1 MRPPDSI
8 SAAGPGAG
16 AGEARLRVL
25 ITGARGFLGSALAPV
40 LRVRGH
46 HVATLTR
53 GAPGPGEIRW
63 DPAGGVLEAR
73 ALEGFDAVV
82 HLAGEPIGVRWTAE
96 RKASI
101 RASRVEGTRLLAN
114 RLAGLERPP
123 RVLVSVSAIGF
134 YGDRGDE
141 ILDERSPPGTG
152 FLPDLCRAWEEAAAP
167 ASSAGIRVVHPR
179 LGLVLASRGG
189 VLARMLPAFRLGL
202 GGPLGGGRAWWSWVV
217 LDDVVAAFL
226 RALGDEHLAG
236 PVNVVAPVPVRNGA
250 FARTLGKALS
260 RPAFLPAPSLVLRAL
275 FGEMADEALLAS
287 ARVEPSRLR
296 AAGHSFR
303 FPDLEE
309 ALRCLVGRG
318 GGERRAA

>member
-1 MRPPDSI
+1 MRPRDPI
-8 SAAGPGAG
+8 SEPGPGAG
-16 AGEARLRVL
+16 EPRQRVL
-25 ITGARGFLGSALAPV
+25 ITGARGLLGSALAPV
-40 LRVRGH
+40 LRGRGH
-46 HVATLTR
+46 SVAALTR
-53 GAPGPGEIRW
+53 GAPGPGEIHW

-73 ALEGFDAVV
+73 ALEGLDAVV

-114 RLAGLERPP
+114 RLVALERPP

-141 ILDERSPPGTG
+141 ILDEQSPPGTG

-167 ASSAGIRVVHPR
+167 ALSAGIRVVHPR
-179 LGLVLASRGG
+179 LGLVLAPGG
-189 VLARMLPAFRLGL
+189 GALARMLPAFRLGL

-226 RALGDEHLAG
+226 RALGDERLSG
-236 PVNVVAPVPVRNGA
+236 PVNVVAPIPVRSGD
-250 FARTLGKALS
+250 FARALGKALR
-260 RPAFLPAPSLVLRAL
+260 RPAFLPVPSFVLRAL

-287 ARVEPSRLR
+287 ARVESVRLR
-296 AAGHSFR
+296 AAGHSFL

-309 ALRCLVGRG
+309 ALRDLVGQG